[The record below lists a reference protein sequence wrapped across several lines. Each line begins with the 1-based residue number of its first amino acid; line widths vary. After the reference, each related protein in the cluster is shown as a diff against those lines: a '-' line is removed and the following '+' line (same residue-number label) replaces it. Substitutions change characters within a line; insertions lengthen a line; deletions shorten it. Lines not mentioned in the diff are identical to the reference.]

1 MPGLVKGPRA
11 MAVPSTHAPDQDKSH
26 LGKPTVLN
34 RVSDCAP
41 TKALPPLWAVTTQQE
56 HKKGTTDLISNRD
69 LLSTDY
75 VSVGEDIKVNKV
87 GPGEHTYPQ
96 SFLPN
101 AVSAISGLHLSM
113 GTQQREQL
121 SSLGWE
127 GDRKPSLSLGF
138 LSCKTGIARPRAV
151 DNEGETTL

>member
-1 MPGLVKGPRA
+1 MV
-11 MAVPSTHAPDQDKSH
+11 VPSTHAPDQDKSH
-26 LGKPTVLN
+26 LGEPTVLN
-34 RVSDCAP
+34 GVSDCAP
-41 TKALPPLWAVTTQQE
+41 RKALPPLWAVTTQQG
-56 HKKGTTDLISNRD
+56 HKKGTTDLTSNRHF
-69 LLSTDY
+69 STDC
-75 VSVGEDIKVNKV
+75 VSDGEDTKMNKV

-113 GTQQREQL
+113 GTQRREQL